1 MLTLSP
7 LPLPSFINHRRWRD
21 GAHIIAVVV
30 VVAVIAVVV
39 AVAVAVKGAHIDCND
54 DGNEHGNEFKN
65 FEFVGE
71 LIAPTSFFELNNFSK
86 FEILYFLKV

>member
-1 MLTLSP
+1 MSHNLTS
-7 LPLPSFINHRRWRD
+7 S

-30 VVAVIAVVV
+30 AVAVIAVVV

-54 DGNEHGNEFKN
+54 DGNEHGYKFKN

-71 LIAPTSFFELNNFSK
+71 PIAPTSFFQPNNF
-86 FEILYFLKV
+86 